1 MQKLNQ
7 KYEKIYGSLLTSY
20 TGININNSNINNSYR
35 YKNISYSNISNNNNI
50 NKSSMNVTNLVNN
63 PSIVTN
69 TNTNL
74 DNNLGIFNNVMTNSR
89 YSSTNNTN
97 NIYNGY
103 IINWIYKAIFC
114 VL

>member
-1 MQKLNQ
+1 
-7 KYEKIYGSLLTSY
+7 
-20 TGININNSNINNSYR
+20 
-35 YKNISYSNISNNNNI
+35 
-50 NKSSMNVTNLVNN
+50 MNVTNLVNN

-103 IINWIYKAIFC
+103 IIN
-114 VL
+114 